1 MYRLNKNDYKI
12 LLKNAITA
20 NCKKANENIGT
31 KSNKEGNKLAKQTDM
46 SDKIKM
52 NGTGNS
58 FVTLKDNKEDFMNH
72 LTIRLINP
80 SNNEIGRISKHI
92 LDQINTEL
100 VSKLSVNEW
109 KNTISVSKSFRN
121 INNKRLY
128 KFLQF
133 NIKAFYPSIKEM
145 KLYNEVLHEV
155 IQSAKDHVPI
165 KRKDVEVI
173 FHARKSVFYSDGEP
187 WVKKE
192 SGSFDFIFG
201 TYDGAEA
208 CELIG
213 I

>member
-133 NIKAFYPSIKEM
+133 NIKAFYPSIKET
-145 KLYNEVLHEV
+145 LLHEV

-173 FHARKSVFYSDGEP
+173 FQAQKSVFYSDREP

-192 SGSFDFIFG
+192 SGSFGFTLG

>member
-92 LDQINTEL
+92 LDQINAEL

-133 NIKAFYPSIKEM
+133 NIKAFYPSIKET

-173 FHARKSVFYSDGEP
+173 FHARKSVLYSDGEP

-201 TYDGAEA
+201 AYDGAEA

>member
-1 MYRLNKNDYKI
+1 M
-12 LLKNAITA
+12 KNAITA
-20 NCKKANENIGT
+20 NYKKSNENIVT
-31 KSNKEGNKLAKQTDM
+31 KSNKEGIKLAKQTDM

-58 FVTLKDNKEDFMNH
+58 IVTLKGNKENFINH
-72 LTIRLINP
+72 RTIRLINP
-80 SNNEIGRISKHI
+80 SKNEIGRKSKHI
-92 LDQINTEL
+92 LDQISTEL
-100 VSKLSVNEW
+100 ISKLSVNEL
-109 KNTISVSKSFRN
+109 KNTISVSKLFEN

-128 KFLQF
+128 KFLKF
-133 NIKAFYPSIKEM
+133 SIKAFYPSIKEIL
-145 KLYNEVLHEV
+145 LYEV
-155 IQSAKDHVPI
+155 IKSAKDHVPI

>member
-1 MYRLNKNDYKI
+1 M
-12 LLKNAITA
+12 A
-20 NCKKANENIGT
+20 
-31 KSNKEGNKLAKQTDM
+31 
-46 SDKIKM
+46 
-52 NGTGNS
+52 TGNS
-58 FVTLKDNKEDFMNH
+58 FVTLKDNKENFMNH
-72 LTIRLINP
+72 PTIRLINP

-133 NIKAFYPSIKEM
+133 NIKAFYPSIKET
-145 KLYNEVLHEV
+145 LLHEV

-173 FHARKSVFYSDGEP
+173 FHARKSVLYSDGEP

-192 SGSFDFIFG
+192 SGSFDFTLG
-201 TYDGAEA
+201 TYEGAEA
-208 CELIG
+208 CELID
-213 I
+213 IYMLYLIVKNFDSKNIRVYRDEKLAVFEIVS

>member
-1 MYRLNKNDYKI
+1 M
-12 LLKNAITA
+12 KNAITA
-20 NCKKANENIGT
+20 NCKKAIENIGT

-133 NIKAFYPSIKEM
+133 NIKAFYPSIKET
-145 KLYNEVLHEV
+145 LLHEV
-155 IQSAKDHVPI
+155 IQSAKDHLPI

-187 WVKKE
+187 WVKKG

>member
-31 KSNKEGNKLAKQTDM
+31 KSIKEGNKLAKQTDM

-92 LDQINTEL
+92 LDLINTEL

-109 KNTISVSKSFRN
+109 KNTISVRKSFRN

-133 NIKAFYPSIKEM
+133 NIKAFYPSIKET
-145 KLYNEVLHEV
+145 LLHEV

-173 FHARKSVFYSDGEP
+173 FQAQKSVLYSDGEP
-187 WVKKE
+187 CVKKE
-192 SGSFDFIFG
+192 SGSFGFTLG
-201 TYDGAEA
+201 AYDGAEA

>member
-133 NIKAFYPSIKEM
+133 NIKAFYPSIKET
-145 KLYNEVLHEV
+145 LLHEV

-173 FHARKSVFYSDGEP
+173 FQAQKSVLYSDREP

-192 SGSFDFIFG
+192 SGSFGFTLG
-201 TYDGAEA
+201 AYDGAEA